1 MDNNVTKVIDI
12 EYIHNRS
19 HHSDVIGYECTQY
32 KKMIYSAEEV
42 SACLRLNTLGEDKMQ
57 PHNLTGQ
64 VLEHYRIKRPVGYGG
79 MATVFLAEDLNL
91 RRDIAVKVFEPAG
104 NIARISS
111 GALSGRQRHHQ
122 CSHLRYSETS

>member
-1 MDNNVTKVIDI
+1 
-12 EYIHNRS
+12 
-19 HHSDVIGYECTQY
+19 
-32 KKMIYSAEEV
+32 MIYSAEEV

-111 GALSGRQRHHQ
+111 GALSGRHRFSRNSITRTS
-122 CSHLRYSETS
+122 CRFMTLVNKAALLISSRRIFLVALYVIYSVSVARSP